1 LSILNRHYNKPLHPE
16 KNLMSPR
23 ELLDEKEKLVGR
35 FGPWTAHNV
44 HLGHGVYTL
53 DHQEAG
59 QRIILRRIAQVIQDI
74 AHRPLPELRI
84 LDLACLE
91 GLYGIELALQGA
103 RAVGIEGRQA
113 NIEKARFVK
122 QVLNLANLELI
133 QDDVRHI
140 SSAKYGRFD
149 VVICAGILYHLGA
162 PDVFC
167 FLEQIFDMCTDLA
180 IFETHV
186 SIAAKEV
193 CLYKDKQYFGSV
205 YTEHSPD
212 SGPEEREKSLWA
224 SLDNVRSFWFTKPSL
239 LNVLSHTGFTSVY
252 ECHNPSTIRDWA
264 DRITLVAVKGT
275 RKPLVCLPTLNSV
288 ADDDWPEKSLRQIYP
303 SQRVTFPQAAR
314 AFGRSMLHPAK
325 GLLRKLTGP

>member
-1 LSILNRHYNKPLHPE
+1 
-16 KNLMSPR
+16 MSPR
-23 ELLDEKEKLVGR
+23 EILDEKEKLVER

-53 DHQEAG
+53 GDQQAG
-59 QRIILRRIAQVIQDI
+59 QGIILRRIAQVIQDI
-74 AHRPLPELRI
+74 AHRPIPELRI

-103 RAVGIEGRQA
+103 RVVGIEGRQA

-122 QVLNLANLELI
+122 QVLNLTNLELI
-133 QDDVRHI
+133 QNDVRHI
-140 SSAKYGRFD
+140 GAAKYGRFD
-149 VVICAGILYHLGA
+149 VVICAGILYHLDV

-167 FLEQIFDMCTDLA
+167 FLEHIFDLCTDLA

-186 SIAAKEV
+186 SIAAKKV
-193 CLYKDKQYFGSV
+193 CLYKGRRYFGRF

-212 SGPEEREKSLWA
+212 SSAEERAKSLWA

-239 LNVLSHTGFTSVY
+239 FNFLSHTGFTSVY

-264 DRITLVAVKGT
+264 DRVTLVALKGA
-275 RKPLVCLPTLNSV
+275 RKPLICLPALNSRT
-288 ADDDWPEKSLRQIYP
+288 DDDWPEKSLQQIFP
-303 SQRVTFPQAAR
+303 SQRVTVPRAAR
-314 AFGRSMLHPAK
+314 AFARFMLHPVKRFLKRLA
-325 GLLRKLTGP
+325 GA

>member
-1 LSILNRHYNKPLHPE
+1 
-16 KNLMSPR
+16 MSPR

-35 FGPWTAHNV
+35 FGPWTAHNM
-44 HLGHGVYTL
+44 HLGHEVYTL

-59 QRIILRRIAQVIQDI
+59 QGIILRRIAQVIQDI

-122 QVLNLANLELI
+122 QILNLTNLELI

-140 SSAKYGRFD
+140 GAARYGRFD
-149 VVICAGILYHLGA
+149 VVICAGILYHLGV

-193 CLYKDKQYFGSV
+193 CVYKEQEYFGS
-205 YTEHSPD
+205 YYAEHSPD
-212 SGPEEREKSLWA
+212 SSLEERAKSLWA
-224 SLDNVRSFWFTKPSL
+224 SLDNVSSFWFTKPSL
-239 LNVLSHTGFTSVY
+239 LNFLAHIGFTSVY
-252 ECHNPSTIRDWA
+252 ECHNPSTIGDWA
-264 DRITLVAVKGT
+264 DRVTLVALKGT
-275 RKPLVCLPTLNSV
+275 RKPLICSPMLNSR
-288 ADDDWPEKSLRQIYP
+288 ADDDWPENSLRKIYP
-303 SQRVTFPQAAR
+303 SQRATVPKAAR
-314 AFGRSMLHPAK
+314 AFARSMLRPAK
-325 GLLRKLTGP
+325 GLLKRLTGA